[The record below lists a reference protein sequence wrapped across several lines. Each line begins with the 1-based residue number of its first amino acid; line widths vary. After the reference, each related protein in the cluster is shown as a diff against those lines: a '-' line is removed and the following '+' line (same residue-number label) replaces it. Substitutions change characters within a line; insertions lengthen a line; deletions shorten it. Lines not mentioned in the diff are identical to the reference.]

1 MSFPP
6 TGAEHFQEWFIL
18 LFAYI
23 APGVFVC
30 FGLLFFNNFFLVYF
44 TIIVSEI
51 SIKNFTR
58 LVSLYMVA
66 LNDK

>member
-30 FGLLFFNNFFLVYF
+30 FGLLFFINFFLVYF
-44 TIIVSEI
+44 SIIVSEI
-51 SIKNFTR
+51 SIKNFT
-58 LVSLYMVA
+58 
-66 LNDK
+66 